1 MKRWEMLI
9 KFPSV
14 TLTVHSQLLYVAHD
28 LNLYGIIGMRVL
40 CLKWL

>member
-14 TLTVHSQLLYVAHD
+14 TLTVHLQLL
-28 LNLYGIIGMRVL
+28 
-40 CLKWL
+40 